1 MRTRQRDD
9 VEPGTK
15 GHGGDCCRGSGCCGG
30 RREHGAHLDSDAE
43 ASVRRTTLEDRQRDL
58 EEELTDVAGQLR
70 DLGNERA

>member
-1 MRTRQRDD
+1 MVAD
-9 VEPGTK
+9 VST
-15 GHGGDCCRGSGCCGG
+15 S
-30 RREHGAHLDSDAE
+30 HLDSDAE